1 MLATLMKYEWRNLS
15 ADRAP
20 LAVALVLGA
29 AIAYGAFNGSG
40 WVRFQRA
47 AIAEALSE
55 ERERFER
62 IRAEMPEV
70 ESGRKTVTAF
80 ADPRLP
86 QAFGRNMGTRYAVM
100 PPAPLGSLAVGQSDL
115 YPYYFRVSTGSKE
128 SFLNND
134 EIENPV
140 HLLAGRF
147 DLAFVFLY
155 LYPLVILAFS
165 YNLVSAEKESGTLAL
180 TMSQPVS
187 LSRVVLAK
195 VILRALFVLALAVV
209 LSVAGVIVGGAN
221 PAGEGVLWR
230 LLLWAGLTATYGAF
244 WFALAIAVNAMGR
257 SSATNAMTL
266 AGAWLLLVIVL
277 PSVLNVAVKAAYPV
291 PSRVELIQAIRVAG
305 DEATRQGSKLLAR
318 YLEDHPELAPPSGG
332 QPAGPPDFGTLL
344 VAVNEATERKVQPVL
359 AGFDAQLANQQRMVE
374 RFRFFSPAIVAQAA
388 FNDLAGSSAHRYQHF
403 LRQVDT
409 FHRQWREFFVPR
421 ILRKEKLSLA
431 DLDKLPAF
439 VFREEATS
447 AVTGRVSAAFAG
459 LLILLLLAGIPAI
472 AALRRYPVA
481 G

>member
-1 MLATLMKYEWRNLS
+1 MLGTLMKYEWRNLS

-20 LAVALVLGA
+20 LAVSLVLGA

-40 WVRFQRA
+40 WVRFQRG

-55 ERERFER
+55 ERERLDR
-62 IRAEMPEV
+62 IRAEIPEV
-70 ESGRKTVTAF
+70 ESGRKTVSAF

-86 QAFGRNMGTRYAVM
+86 QSFGRNMGTRYAVM
-100 PPAPLGSLAVGQSDL
+100 PPAALGSLAIGQSDL

-165 YNLVSAEKESGTLAL
+165 YNIVSAEKESGTLAL

-187 LSRVVLAK
+187 LGRIVMAK
-195 VILRALFVLALAVV
+195 VLLRALFVLALAVV
-209 LSVAGVIVGGAN
+209 LSVGGVVIGGADL
-221 PAGEGVLWR
+221 AAEGARWR
-230 LLLWAGLTATYGAF
+230 LLMWAGVTAAYGAF
-244 WFALAIAVNAMGR
+244 WFALAIAVNALGR
-257 SSATNAMTL
+257 GSATNAMTL
-266 AGAWLLLVIVL
+266 AGAWLLLVIVI
-277 PSVLNVAVKAAYPV
+277 PSVLNVAVKAAHPV

-305 DEATRQGSKLLAR
+305 DESTRQGSKLLAR
-318 YLEDHPELAPPSGG
+318 YLEDHPELAPPSSGPG
-332 QPAGPPDFGTLL
+332 GPPDFGTLL

-359 AGFDAQLANQQRMVE
+359 AEFDAQLANQQRMVD
-374 RFRFFSPAIVAQAA
+374 RFRYLSPAIVAQAA
-388 FNDLAGSSAHRYQHF
+388 FNDLAGSSSHRYQHF
-403 LRQVDT
+403 LTQVDEY
-409 FHRQWREFFVPR
+409 HRQWRGFLVPR
-421 ILRKEKLSLA
+421 ILKKEKLSTA

-439 VFREEATS
+439 TFREESTS
-447 AVTGRVSAAFAG
+447 AVTGRVTVAFAG
-459 LLILLLLAGIPAI
+459 LLIPLLLAGIPAI
-472 AALRRYPVA
+472 GALRRYPVA